1 MDSDA
6 NNKLLEEEQE
16 ELKDFWFPKDDSRIN
31 NFSTLTT
38 EEQLQIIE
46 IGYFMRN
53 IGIKEVKRLVNGKN
67 EQEKESLH
75 EHYQKQINEEIEKRR
90 TEERKYKIL
99 RSNTN
104 EEIQNV
110 RRDVKDQQRQIY
122 EDRITE
128 LENKTNILN
137 IQNQKLGEERL
148 TVCSEFHNQ
157 IQVLNEKK
165 YTELSEQRKQYEIKL
180 DEIRHKWEVFNT
192 TNDISAKRGSEGEN
206 WVYNELVRQ
215 FKSAHIED
223 CHNKGHK
230 GDFTITENDMKGM
243 FESKNYKGNVPKKEI
258 TKFRKDIENN
268 ADLRYGVLLSLKSGI
283 VNRKDFCLEFCGGKP
298 VIYLHI
304 VKKEPFKIKIAYDIC
319 QLILKNMECFDITKE
334 ETQQKLKEKVTVITA
349 RHKRLLCRIED
360 FSNDMKEELEE
371 QWKDFESF
379 IKLINLNH

>member
-16 ELKDFWFPKDDSRIN
+16 QLKDFWFPKDDSRIN

-165 YTELSEQRKQYEIKL
+165 YTELS
-180 DEIRHKWEVFNT
+180 
-192 TNDISAKRGSEGEN
+192 
-206 WVYNELVRQ
+206 
-215 FKSAHIED
+215 
-223 CHNKGHK
+223 
-230 GDFTITENDMKGM
+230 
-243 FESKNYKGNVPKKEI
+243 
-258 TKFRKDIENN
+258 
-268 ADLRYGVLLSLKSGI
+268 
-283 VNRKDFCLEFCGGKP
+283 
-298 VIYLHI
+298 
-304 VKKEPFKIKIAYDIC
+304 
-319 QLILKNMECFDITKE
+319 
-334 ETQQKLKEKVTVITA
+334 TVI
-349 RHKRLLCRIED
+349 
-360 FSNDMKEELEE
+360 
-371 QWKDFESF
+371 
-379 IKLINLNH
+379 